1 MKKPS
6 ENMLFSKKSLILI
19 ITPLIIEQLLIIM
32 TGTFDSI
39 MVSSAGEAAVSGV
52 SLVDTVNLLLTYLFT
67 ALCSGGAIVTAQL
80 IGQKDFSSAKE
91 SAKQLIWVCLFLSTA
106 LTILTVF
113 LRIPLLNLIF
123 GKIEYDVMESAKIY
137 FLFTAL
143 SYPFL
148 AIQSACS
155 AIFRVTGNSKTP
167 MLISLLA
174 NLVNICGNAILIYV
188 FNMGAAGAA
197 IATLFSRI
205 ISALISIIIAH
216 SKKQILHIDNVF
228 KYKPQFYLIKKM
240 CAIGIPNGV
249 ENAMF
254 QLGKVLTQSLISGFG
269 TIQIAANAV
278 ANSLSNIQYASGTAI
293 SISMNTVVGQCV
305 GAEEKEQAKYYTKK
319 LLSIAYV
326 CIIFVSIILCVFAE
340 PIISLYNLPYE
351 SSNIARNIMYLHSAF
366 ICSIWPLAFPLS
378 NAFRSASDV
387 KYTMIIAMFSMWT
400 FRVGLSYVFAL
411 LLGLEVYGVWFAMFC
426 DWFFR
431 FIVFSIRFKKGTWL
445 SAYNRLQT

>member
-1 MKKPS
+1 M
-6 ENMLFSKKSLILI
+6 I
-19 ITPLIIEQLLIIM
+19 ISPLIIEQLLIIM

-39 MVSSAGEAAVSGV
+39 MVSSAGDAAVSGV

-91 SAKQLIWVCLFLSTA
+91 SAKQLIWISFILSA
-106 LTILTVF
+106 VITILTVF
-113 LRIPLLNLIF
+113 LRTHLLNLVF
-123 GKIEYDVMESAKIY
+123 GKIEYDVMDSAKIY

-155 AIFRVTGNSKTP
+155 AIFRVAGNSKTP
-167 MLISLLA
+167 MLISLFG
-174 NLVNICGNAILIYV
+174 NLINICGNAILIYV

-205 ISALISIIIAH
+205 VCALILTIIVH
-216 SKKQILHIDNVF
+216 GKKHLLHVDNIF

-240 CAIGIPNGV
+240 CAIGIPNGI

-278 ANSLSNIQYASGTAI
+278 ASSLSNIQYASGNAI
-293 SISMNTVVGQCV
+293 GIATNTVIGQCV
-305 GAEEKEQAKYYTKK
+305 GAEEKEQAKYYAKI
-319 LLSIAYV
+319 LLIIAYA
-326 CIIFVSIILCVFAE
+326 CIIFVSIFLCGFAK
-340 PIISLYNLPYE
+340 PIISLYALTPE
-351 SSNIARNIMYLHSAF
+351 SSSIAQNILYIHSIF
-366 ICSIWPLAFPLS
+366 ICSIWPIAFPLS

-387 KYTMIIAMFSMWT
+387 KFTMIIAMFSMWV
-400 FRVGLSYVFAL
+400 FRVGLSYVFSL

-445 SAYNRLQT
+445 NAYNRLQT